1 MTPRVRR
8 QTCQLGKSEF
18 RNSCLSCSVIRFPV
32 WTVVTTRSQVPT
44 SLLSVATAAPCSGD
58 SIQAGRSNG
67 TTNPHRRCLCFYRE
81 ISATCASPHQKS
93 EGISC
98 GRDCEEVSVRRLD
111 SVSKS
116 SRARAEQHANSD
128 RRLETYLDRTE
139 ACPICNWRDRS
150 IADLDGM
157 RLERNGRSAVA
168 IASPLATYGPVPTHD
183 DLARLRT
190 RIDDAQFGPI

>member
-1 MTPRVRR
+1 MDQFIRR
-8 QTCQLGKSEF
+8 
-18 RNSCLSCSVIRFPV
+18 RNAKWTSCHHKRSYRSLEPAPV
-32 WTVVTTRSQVPT
+32 KAVFSKNFGFHRSIDRAVNR
-44 SLLSVATAAPCSGD
+44 L
-58 SIQAGRSNG
+58 
-67 TTNPHRRCLCFYRE
+67 RRCLESKWRGRT
-81 ISATCASPHQKS
+81 ACASPCLFR

-190 RIDDAQFGPI
+190 RIDDAPLGPI